1 MANLC
6 RVYLLLL
13 IGNTLNETDFKK
25 FIDNAIKQR
34 EQLILNQ
41 KSLEFQ
47 VDPRIV
53 KAVEKSSMLS
63 SNT

>member
-25 FIDNAIKQR
+25 FIDNENKAKRAVNTKSEVFRIPGWPKNCKSGWEIFNAIK
-34 EQLILNQ
+34 
-41 KSLEFQ
+41 
-47 VDPRIV
+47 
-53 KAVEKSSMLS
+53 
-63 SNT
+63 